1 MPKVRKLRVSNPH
14 KRRRKNSRRRNLA
27 EVLIVANGKR
37 RRTRRNRSHAR
48 RSRKSNPFGMRRH
61 HVRRRGGHRR
71 SNPGIAGFN
80 TGELLKL
87 AAGAAGGVLG
97 SKYVTQM
104 VLGSSNAGPMG
115 WAAQA
120 AITIALGWAA
130 NKFVGKDAAVGV
142 VAGGLGAVA
151 LRIYNEQI
159 SGTSSSMQ
167 GLGDPDMGIMGIGLG
182 EYRAGSLP
190 MPSAFST
197 PPPPAPIVSRGKRM

>member
-1 MPKVRKLRVSNPH
+1 MKRFGF
-14 KRRRKNSRRRNLA
+14 RRR
-27 EVLIVANGKR
+27 
-37 RRTRRNRSHAR
+37 
-48 RSRKSNPFGMRRH
+48 
-61 HVRRRGGHRR
+61 GHRR

-80 TGELLKL
+80 TSELLKL

-97 SKYVTQM
+97 SKYATADDS
-104 VLGSSNAGPMG
+104 LGVDSGPMG

-167 GLGDPDMGIMGIGLG
+167 GLGDPDMGVLGVGLG
-182 EYRAGSLP
+182 EYRGGTLP
-190 MPSAFST
+190 MPGAFNA
-197 PPPPAPIVSRGKRM
+197 PLPPAPVVSRGKRM